1 MQRGQEIAGYV
12 LGRTLGSGATGKVKH
27 ATHRETHE
35 QVAIKIIEKSML
47 QSQPDLENK
56 IKREIA
62 LMRLLDHPH
71 ILKLLEVC
79 ESPGHLY
86 LILEHGSHG
95 ELFDFLVT
103 RRRLEPPVALSLFR
117 EIIYGLDYMHSI
129 GICHR
134 DLKTENLLLDEY
146 DHILIADFGFARWMR
161 SNLAETSCGS
171 PHYTAPE
178 VIKGVQYD
186 GRGADV
192 WSSGVILY
200 ALLAVFLLFE

>member
-1 MQRGQEIAGYV
+1 
-12 LGRTLGSGATGKVKH
+12 VKL
-27 ATHRETHE
+27 ATHRETNE
-35 QVAIKIIEKSML
+35 QVAIKIIEKSL
-47 QSQPDLENK
+47 FQTQSGLEDK

-86 LILEHGSHG
+86 LILEYGAHG
-95 ELFDFLVT
+95 ELFDYLVA
-103 RRRLEPPVALSLFR
+103 RRRLEPKMALRLFR
-117 EIIYGLDYMHSI
+117 EIIYGLDYMHSM

-134 DLKTENLLLDEY
+134 DLKTENLLLDQY

-161 SNLAETSCGS
+161 TNLAETSCGS

-178 VIKGVQYD
+178 VISGLQYD

-192 WSSGVILY
+192 WSAGVILY
-200 ALLAVFLLFE
+200 ALLAVRLDF

>member
-1 MQRGQEIAGYV
+1 
-12 LGRTLGSGATGKVKH
+12 L
-27 ATHRETHE
+27 E
-35 QVAIKIIEKSML
+35 Q
-47 QSQPDLENK
+47 K

-86 LILEHGSHG
+86 LILEYGCHG
-95 ELFDFLVT
+95 ELFDYLVT
-103 RRRLEPPVALSLFR
+103 RRRLDPPNALSLFR
-117 EIIYGLDYMHSI
+117 EIIYGLDYMHSV

-134 DLKTENLLLDEY
+134 DLKTENLLLDEH

-178 VIKGVQYD
+178 VIKGLQYD

-200 ALLAVFLLFE
+200 ALLTVRLLFEWLTPGQFTL